1 MAELR
6 YWVWL
11 STRKGIGARAM
22 GDLLRYYGSPEEI
35 YFVRKGD
42 YPRELNINSASLED
56 KTLSPVSEILGKCS
70 EMGYTI
76 LTLGD
81 AAYPARLKNIYDPP
95 VVLYVDGKLPL
106 IDEEIAVNIV
116 GTRDCTPY
124 GIKISEQI
132 GYEVTK
138 MGGLVI
144 SGLARGIDSAAARGA
159 LRANGKVVG
168 VLGCGIDVVYPPSN
182 ERLFWDVKHFGA
194 LVSEYPPGVQPDR
207 GHFPARN
214 RIMSGLSLGVVVAE
228 APERSGALIT
238 ASMALEQGKD
248 VFAVPGNVDASSC
261 RGSNN
266 LLKEGAQPVTC
277 GRDIMEVYS
286 ARFPDRFVEA
296 RKLNKLDERGVEIL
310 AERELGEISAKEKV
324 FKRKTP
330 KKAIDKEKSE
340 DYINVSVRPEGLSPD
355 EEKILEVM
363 SGRTMH
369 VDDIIEV
376 SGIGASKVLA
386 TLTLLEIAGVVK
398 QEPGKRFTALVK

>member
-35 YFVRKGD
+35 YFVRKGN
-42 YPRELNINSASLED
+42 YPRELNINTASLED
-56 KTLSPVSEILGKCS
+56 KTLSNVSEILGKCS
-70 EMGYTI
+70 DRGYSI

-124 GIKISEQI
+124 GIKISEQM
-132 GYEVTK
+132 GYEITK

-159 LRANGKVVG
+159 LRGNGKVVG
-168 VLGCGIDVVYPPSN
+168 VLGCGIDIVYPPSN
-182 ERLFWDVKHFGA
+182 ERLFWDVKNFGA
-194 LVSEYPPGVQPDR
+194 LVSEYPPGEQPDR

-238 ASMALEQGKD
+238 ASLALEQGRD

-261 RGSNN
+261 RGSNL

-277 GRDIMEVYS
+277 GRDIMELYAVRY
-286 ARFPDRFVEA
+286 PDRFVEA
-296 RKLNKLDERGVEIL
+296 RRLNKLDERGVEIL
-310 AERELGEISAKEKV
+310 AERELAEIPAKDRAS
-324 FKRKTP
+324 KRKTP
-330 KKAIDKEKSE
+330 KKAIDKEKTE
-340 DYINVSVRPEGLSPD
+340 DYIDISVRPEGLSPD
-355 EEKILEVM
+355 EEKILDFM

-369 VDDIIEV
+369 VDDIIEG
-376 SGIGASKVLA
+376 SGIGAPKVLSA
-386 TLTLLEIAGVVK
+386 LTMLEIAGAVK
-398 QEPGKRFTALVK
+398 QEPGKRFAALFK